1 MQNVPTTGI
10 VMERIRHHLTIL
22 LILLLVPLFVSFVIW
37 IVGSAFA
44 SGGGVAPGVFYGIK
58 PITSASAPNYNIS
71 SGVAYLW
78 IASPAN
84 GGIAS
89 SPAFPAIAI
98 TVLNGILYVI
108 AIGGA
113 IFEGFELIVALASA
127 QTRYSY

>member
-1 MQNVPTTGI
+1 MSSAPTTGVVI
-10 VMERIRHHLTIL
+10 ERIKHHLTIL
-22 LILLLVPLFVSFVIW
+22 LILLLVPLFVSFIIW

-44 SGGGVAPGVFYGIK
+44 MGGGVAPGVFYGIK
-58 PITSASAPNYNIS
+58 PITSAPNYTIP

-89 SPAFPAIAI
+89 SPAFPSIAI
-98 TVLNGILYVI
+98 TIINGLLYVI